1 MNGTAPTQEE
11 TPLEEIFNS
20 VPTNRKG
27 LTFDSFIIASIN
39 HHYHYIVSRNT
50 KKIMKK

>member
-1 MNGTAPTQEE
+1 MSGTALTQEE

-39 HHYHYIVSRNT
+39 HYYNYYQEIL